1 MNKKKTE
8 RERCIALA
16 GVFQAAG
23 LASRV
28 ARLGVA
34 DSDAMESSLYSLFQ
48 VDAASVA
55 DVYGGLSGIAGGL
68 KTLREHLIGDKAR
81 NIDITRYVISLL
93 HLEKKLSKQQTMLQ
107 RLSEGINSATRQLE
121 HYPLLHPN
129 ILAAMAD
136 LYSETISNLRPRIMI
151 QGEPLH
157 LQNTENVNRIRA
169 LLLSGIRSAML
180 WRQCGGNRLQIL
192 LGRKRLT
199 ETANALYQEIRNQP
213 DRTPVEL

>member
-1 MNKKKTE
+1 MKTE
-8 RERCIALA
+8 RDRCIALA
-16 GVFQAAG
+16 GVFQAAD
-23 LASRV
+23 LASGI
-28 ARLGVA
+28 ARRGMA

-48 VDAASVA
+48 VDAASVEE
-55 DVYGGLSGIAGGL
+55 VYGGLSGITDGL
-68 KTLREHLIGDKAR
+68 KTLREQLIGQKAR
-81 NIDITRYVISLL
+81 NIDVTRYVISLL
-93 HLEKKLSKQQTMLQ
+93 HLEKKLSKQRTMLQ
-107 RLSEGINSATRQLE
+107 RLSEGINNGTRQLE

-180 WRQCGGNRLQIL
+180 WRQCGGNRFQIL

-199 ETANALYQEIRNQP
+199 ETANTLYLEIRNRP
-213 DRTPVEL
+213 ERKPMEL

>member
-1 MNKKKTE
+1 MKTE
-8 RERCIALA
+8 RDKCVALA

-28 ARLGVA
+28 ARHGMA

-48 VDAASVA
+48 VDAASVE
-55 DVYGGLSGIAGGL
+55 DVYGGLSGITGGL
-68 KTLREHLIGDKAR
+68 KTLLDQLIGEKAR

-93 HLEKKLSKQQTMLQ
+93 HLEKKLSKQPAMLQ
-107 RLSEGINSATRQLE
+107 QISEGVNSATRQLE

-136 LYSETISNLRPRIMI
+136 LYSETISKLRPRIMI

-157 LQNTENVNRIRA
+157 LQNSENVNRIRA

-180 WRQCGGNRLQIL
+180 WRQCGGNRFQIL

-199 ETANALYQEIRNQP
+199 GTANALYLEIRNQSNQ
-213 DRTPVEL
+213 TPMEL

>member
-1 MNKKKTE
+1 MKTE
-8 RERCIALA
+8 RDRCIALA

-28 ARLGVA
+28 ARHGMA

-48 VDAASVA
+48 VDSASVE
-55 DVYGGLSGIAGGL
+55 DVYGGLSGITDGL
-68 KTLREHLIGDKAR
+68 RTLREQLIGEKAR
-81 NIDITRYVISLL
+81 NIDITRYVISLM
-93 HLEKKLSKQQTMLQ
+93 HLEKKLSKQPTMLQ
-107 RLSEGINSATRQLE
+107 RLSDGINSATRQIE
-121 HYPLLHPN
+121 HYPLLHSN

-157 LQNTENVNRIRA
+157 LQNTENINRIRA
-169 LLLSGIRSAML
+169 LLLSGIRSAIL
-180 WRQCGGNRLQIL
+180 WRQCGGNRFQIL

-199 ETANALYQEIRNQP
+199 ETANALFLEIRTQP
-213 DRTPVEL
+213 DQAPMES

>member
-1 MNKKKTE
+1 MKTE
-8 RERCIALA
+8 RDRCIALA

-28 ARLGVA
+28 ARHGMA

-48 VDAASVA
+48 VDAASVE
-55 DVYGGLSGIAGGL
+55 DVYGGLSGIADGL
-68 KTLREHLIGDKAR
+68 RTLREQLIGEKAR
-81 NIDITRYVISLL
+81 NIDITRYVISLM
-93 HLEKKLSKQQTMLQ
+93 HLEKKLSKQPTMLQ
-107 RLSEGINSATRQLE
+107 RLSEGINNATRQLE
-121 HYPLLHPN
+121 HYPLLHTN

-157 LQNTENVNRIRA
+157 LQNTENINRIRA
-169 LLLSGIRSAML
+169 LLLSGIRSAIL
-180 WRQCGGNRLQIL
+180 WRQCGGNRFQIL

-199 ETANALYQEIRNQP
+199 ETANALFLEIRTQP
-213 DRTPVEL
+213 DQAPMES

>member
-1 MNKKKTE
+1 MKTE
-8 RERCIALA
+8 RDRCIALA

-28 ARLGVA
+28 ARHGMA

-48 VDAASVA
+48 VDSASVE
-55 DVYGGLSGIAGGL
+55 DVYGGLSGITDGL
-68 KTLREHLIGDKAR
+68 RTLREQLIGEKAR
-81 NIDITRYVISLL
+81 NIDITRYVISLM
-93 HLEKKLSKQQTMLQ
+93 HLEKKLSKQPTMLQ
-107 RLSEGINSATRQLE
+107 RLSDGINSATRQLE
-121 HYPLLHPN
+121 HYPLLHSN

-157 LQNTENVNRIRA
+157 LQNTENINRIRA
-169 LLLSGIRSAML
+169 LLLSGIRSAIL
-180 WRQCGGNRLQIL
+180 WRQCGGNRFQIL

-199 ETANALYQEIRNQP
+199 ETANALFLEIRTQP
-213 DRTPVEL
+213 DQAPMES

>member
-1 MNKKKTE
+1 MKTD
-8 RERCIALA
+8 RDKCIALA

-23 LASRV
+23 LASRI
-28 ARLGVA
+28 ARHGMA
-34 DSDAMESSLYSLFQ
+34 DSDAMKSSLYSLFQ
-48 VDAASVA
+48 VDAASVE
-55 DVYGGLSGIAGGL
+55 DVYGSLSGIAGGL
-68 KTLREHLIGDKAR
+68 KTLLDQLIGKKAR

-93 HLEKKLSKQQTMLQ
+93 HLEKKLSKQPAMLQ
-107 RLSEGINSATRQLE
+107 QISDGINSATRQLE

-180 WRQCGGNRLQIL
+180 WRQCGGNRFQIL

-199 ETANALYQEIRNQP
+199 GTANVLYLETRNQP
-213 DRTPVEL
+213 GQASMEP

>member
-1 MNKKKTE
+1 MKNE
-8 RERCIALA
+8 RDRCIALA

-23 LASRV
+23 LASQV
-28 ARLGVA
+28 ARHGMA
-34 DSDAMESSLYSLFQ
+34 DSDAMESSLHSLFQ
-48 VDAASVA
+48 VDAASVE
-55 DVYGGLSGIAGGL
+55 DVYGGLTGIADGL
-68 KTLREHLIGDKAR
+68 KTLREQLIGQKAR

-180 WRQCGGNRLQIL
+180 WRQCGGNRFQIL

-199 ETANALYQEIRNQP
+199 GTANALYLEARNQP

>member
-1 MNKKKTE
+1 MKTE
-8 RERCIALA
+8 RDRCIALA

-23 LASRV
+23 LASQV
-28 ARLGVA
+28 ARHGMA
-34 DSDAMESSLYSLFQ
+34 DSDAMESSLHSLFQ
-48 VDAASVA
+48 VDAASVE
-55 DVYGGLSGIAGGL
+55 DVYGGLTGIADGL
-68 KTLREHLIGDKAR
+68 KTLREQLIGQKAR

-93 HLEKKLSKQQTMLQ
+93 LEKKLSKQQTMLQ
-107 RLSEGINSATRQLE
+107 RLSEGINGAARQLE

-180 WRQCGGNRLQIL
+180 WRQCGGNRFQIL

-199 ETANALYQEIRNQP
+199 GTANALYLEARNQP